1 MEDAQPRRKGSNST
15 TFEVRKCGADELVRR
30 VPIVYRAGDSMF
42 FVLGCSP
49 LGSFRWS
56 LGLCYGPY
64 VHSSGW
70 DLNLFLGLFYL
81 R

>member
-1 MEDAQPRRKGSNST
+1 MLSPVGKDQIQQHSKWES
-15 TFEVRKCGADELVRR
+15 ADELFRR
-30 VPIVYRAGDSMF
+30 VPIVCRAGDYIF
-42 FVLGCSP
+42 LVLGCSP

-70 DLNLFLGLFYL
+70 DLNLFLGLFYI